1 MTNLN
6 SYSIENYQYR
16 LGDTLTINK
25 DLVKIESIVSV
36 NNVVFFFCS
45 KSNGYFMSR
54 VSSDKTIALEI
65 TPIPALIFHHYSKS
79 SVNNSL

>member
-16 LGDTLTINK
+16 LGDTITIDK

-36 NNVVFFFCS
+36 NDVVFFFCS

-54 VSSDKTIALEI
+54 VSSDKTIALGI
-65 TPIPALIFHHYSKS
+65 TPIAALIFHHYAKS
-79 SVNNSL
+79 LIANNQ